1 MEKKEI
7 REILNFMNALYPNR
21 KIQMDSSVIET
32 WMIMFDGYGKDEVIQ
47 SIKNLS
53 RRIKYIPN
61 IPEIL
66 DEIKHVFKTEM
77 KRMGG
82 VVIVRVIFHDEIIP
96 FKFKDSSKLQ
106 EFISFLKTSPPVEDI
121 KYVHMN
127 NILEMN
133 QFACISAKAME
144 IYASGN
150 QKKSKQ
156 Y

>member
-1 MEKKEI
+1 
-7 REILNFMNALYPNR
+7 MNALYPNR

-77 KRMGG
+77 KRMGE
-82 VVIVRVIFHDEIIP
+82 VVIVRVILHDEIIP

-106 EFISFLKTSPPVEDI
+106 EFISF
-121 KYVHMN
+121 
-127 NILEMN
+127 
-133 QFACISAKAME
+133 
-144 IYASGN
+144 
-150 QKKSKQ
+150 
-156 Y
+156 